1 MHSLSTINHTLTQ
14 STYQPTSTKA
24 VTPNTPEPTD
34 TSKLVQN
41 GNDV

>member
-1 MHSLSTINHTLTQ
+1 MYVKFTPTNSKPCTP
-14 STYQPTSTKA
+14 YQPTSTKA

-41 GNDV
+41 GKWK